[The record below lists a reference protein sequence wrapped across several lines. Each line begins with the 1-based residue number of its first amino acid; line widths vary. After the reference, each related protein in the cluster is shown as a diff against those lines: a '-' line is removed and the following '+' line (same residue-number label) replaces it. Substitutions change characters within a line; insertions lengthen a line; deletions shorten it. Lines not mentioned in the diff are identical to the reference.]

1 MLAGLRVNIFTF
13 EQMQACLA
21 NPKWDFTRLIVVV
34 LVGLELLGLWWSVT
48 RDRIELRFIEV
59 RSRATC
65 PDLGVASGH
74 S

>member
-1 MLAGLRVNIFTF
+1 MLAGLHVNIFTF
-13 EQMQACLA
+13 EEMQTCLA

-59 RSRATC
+59 RSRAISA
-65 PDLGVASGH
+65 DLGVASGH